1 MSADSTAIIV
11 PAHGTLFVADE
22 DAAFPANPLDAFS
35 LTGAPPTGW
44 DGLGHTSKDNL
55 PTFNKDGGDA
65 TTLDTWL
72 QDAVRTIYASTAWSL
87 NANALQLDQL
97 GLDLAYSGQF
107 DADGGYIIAGTNNG
121 LNKQAFL
128 LCQDGTGKLG
138 FWMPNTSVVLGDA
151 PSIDPTKFFELPL
164 AVAINAAPE
173 EKIPGLPDGRA
184 GIMKLY
190 KSGLAQPI
198 PTITSTTPATTAGSN
213 VPVEIVGR
221 GFTGVTGA
229 DGVKF
234 GTTNVG
240 SGNYFV
246 IDDEH
251 IVAVMP
257 SSVTTGSSPITVK
270 NGTGTS
276 AARAFTKS

>member
-1 MSADSTAIIV
+1 MTADSSAIFV
-11 PAHGTLFVADE
+11 PGHGTLFVADD

-35 LTGAPPTGW
+35 LTGTPPTGW
-44 DGLGHTSKDNL
+44 SSLGHTSKDNL
-55 PTFNKDGGDA
+55 PAFATDGGDP

-72 QDAVRTIYASTAWSL
+72 QDAVRTIYASKSWSL
-87 NANALQLDQL
+87 TANSLQLDQDN
-97 GLDLAYSGQF
+97 LDLAFNGQT
-107 DADGGYIIAGTNNG
+107 DVDGGYIIAGTNNG
-121 LNKQAFL
+121 LEKQAFL
-128 LCQDGTGKLG
+128 LAQDGTGKLG

-164 AVAINAAPE
+164 SVAINAAPQ
-173 EKIPGLPDGRA
+173 EKIPALSDGRA

-190 KSGLAQPI
+190 KSGLTQPK
-198 PTITSTTPATTAGSN
+198 PTITGSTPATTAAAG
-213 VPVEIVGR
+213 VPVEIVGS

-229 DGVKF
+229 AGVKF
-234 GTTNVG
+234 GATNVG
-240 SGNYFV
+240 AGNYFV

-257 SSVTTGSSPITVK
+257 AGTAGAANITVT

-276 AARAFTKS
+276 AAYTFARS